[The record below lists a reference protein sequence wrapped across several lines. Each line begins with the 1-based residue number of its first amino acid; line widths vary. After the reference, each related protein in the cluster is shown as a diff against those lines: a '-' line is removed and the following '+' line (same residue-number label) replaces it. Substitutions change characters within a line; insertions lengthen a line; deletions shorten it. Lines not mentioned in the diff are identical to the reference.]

1 MHMLDELVSD
11 ADADTAA
18 LPPETTTPEIKMRRA
33 DAFFGLI
40 PSKNIE
46 KATQDADA
54 HPLPPDAAAREIR
67 LQPADAMPGRVP
79 AKDTEK
85 ASARQTPP
93 FFMRL
98 LRNVLRAVVIVSLC
112 ALAWAAGAYYSVG
125 HSPFGSAG
133 SSQALATQPGAQHDD
148 MVSAMRQMT
157 EEVRALKADASGR
170 NAAQAADQ
178 KSQLNSVQAPA
189 GATIADLAGKV
200 DRLDAELTARL
211 SQVTE
216 QLASLEQKIS
226 ASHAT
231 LASRVP
237 LPHKHPKHL
246 LHDAFDPAR
255 DPSAPGAPRPL
266 GAQ

>member
-1 MHMLDELVSD
+1 MLDELVSD
-11 ADADTAA
+11 ADTASSAPSDT
-18 LPPETTTPEIKMRRA
+18 TIPEIKKRPA

-40 PSKNIE
+40 PNKDPG
-46 KATQDADA
+46 KATQGPDA
-54 HPLPPDAAAREIR
+54 HSLPPDVAAPEIR

-79 AKDTEK
+79 VRDAEK
-85 ASARQTPP
+85 APTRQATP

-98 LRNVLRAVVIVSLC
+98 LRNVVLAVVIASLC
-112 ALAWAAGAYYSVG
+112 ALAWAAGAYYSLG
-125 HSPFGSAG
+125 HSPFASAKL
-133 SSQALATQPGAQHDD
+133 SEAVVMQPGAQHDD

-157 EEVRALKADASGR
+157 EEVRALKADADGR

-178 KSQLNSVQAPA
+178 KNQLNSAQTPTGV
-189 GATIADLAGKV
+189 TIADLAGKV

-211 SQVTE
+211 SQVNE

-226 ASHAT
+226 ASRAA

-237 LPHKHPKHL
+237 VPHKHPKHL

-255 DPSAPGAPRPL
+255 EPSAPGAPRPL

>member
-1 MHMLDELVSD
+1 MLDELVSD
-11 ADADTAA
+11 ADTAS
-18 LPPETTTPEIKMRRA
+18 PPSDATTPDIKMRPA

-40 PSKNIE
+40 PNKDPGKTS
-46 KATQDADA
+46 QGADA
-54 HPLPPDAAAREIR
+54 HSLPPDVAAPEIR
-67 LQPADAMPGRVP
+67 LQPADAVPGRVSH
-79 AKDTEK
+79 KDIDK
-85 ASARQTPP
+85 ASTQQTPP

-98 LRNVLRAVVIVSLC
+98 LRNVLRAVGIVSLC
-112 ALAWAAGAYYSVG
+112 ALAWAAGAYYSNG
-125 HSPFGSAG
+125 HSPLASA
-133 SSQALATQPGAQHDD
+133 SVSQAVGVQPSAQHDD

-157 EEVRALKADASGR
+157 EEVRALKADADGR

-178 KSQLNSVQAPA
+178 KNQLNSVQAPT
-189 GATIADLAGKV
+189 GAAIADLAGKV

-211 SQVTE
+211 SQVNE

-226 ASHAT
+226 AAHAV

-237 LPHKHPKHL
+237 VTHKHPKPH

-255 DPSAPGAPRPL
+255 DPAAPGAPRPL